1 MISAYH
7 ADGENLKY
15 YIKKLNKFQ
24 PETLDGYTTSLIDS
38 VVYYIAKILSFFV

>member
-24 PETLDGYTTSLIDS
+24 PETLDGYTTVIHR
-38 VVYYIAKILSFFV
+38 IAKYILDA